1 MFVKWNTI
9 SIRSTTSTAVPQ
21 RRRRKRWGSPRAWS
35 QRASAP
41 SSWRTS
47 TSGGSPT
54 RCWSARVHSVH
65 TAQQS
70 PGENSSL
77 LGHLDVTL
85 LDVTLRNWTHRIR
98 FLATSCFL
106 CALSVLINT
115 SVPSYTV
122 QWLTVRTTWITC
134 LQKSLWLL
142 CSNSNCAAVIHM
154 CSFKVLC
161 VLKQKDVCYLK
172 KGKKEKWI
180 FSFYVG
186 AWALSCQLYMT
197 VFEIS
202 HTDMRD
208 AFILQSS

>member
-106 CALSVLINT
+106 CVLSVLINT

-122 QWLTVRTTWITC
+122 QWLTVHTTWITC

-142 CSNSNCAAVIHM
+142 CLNSNCCCDSHVFFQ
-154 CSFKVLC
+154 SS
-161 VLKQKDVCYLK
+161 VCFEAERCLLFEERK
-172 KGKKEKWI
+172 KGE
-180 FSFYVG
+180 VD
-186 AWALSCQLYMT
+186 L
-197 VFEIS
+197 
-202 HTDMRD
+202 
-208 AFILQSS
+208 